1 MVSEEE
7 YREAM
12 GMGLEDLKRAVYDK
26 LGSAEAAMEA
36 MDKNK
41 DVEISKEE
49 FVNELKK
56 AGFGEKEAADMFDEL
71 AGEDGKLTAEDWAK
85 ATGAED
91 LAEQREE
98 AGVGDE
104 EAMPGVPLPPS
115 GAESDA
121 DGDGII
127 TEKEYVEAAK
137 AKGQFKA
144 VDTDG
149 DGVVTEEQLA
159 AAREK
164 TIDAAEDF
172 IAADS
177 DGDGM
182 LSEEEFMA
190 AAAEKGIPE
199 EEALEM
205 FKQMDKNGDGQIS
218 PKEFALGGGFAETA
232 GATTPVP
239 IEVEALPMDEV
250 SSRLKAAF
258 GTTGEACE
266 ELAGSE
272 DANFMTEE
280 QFLANADKLGMTP
293 EEAKLAFKAMDL
305 DGDGKVSFEEFQ
317 KAMGVDKEDLKRRIL
332 KKYGNAEEALKAAD
346 KDGDGKVSEEEFL
359 GMTDELGV
367 PQSEAK
373 KLFEELEKANEGELT
388 GEEFLDHFGATAS
401 DLKERLAEKF
411 DAPGDA
417 FEEFDKDGSGEVSEE
432 EFVAGAKEMGISERA
447 AKKMF
452 KEADIDGSGG
462 LSQDEFLTAF
472 GAGPEEL
479 REACF
484 EFMRDPKHA
493 FHQMDASQDGL
504 ISPAEWKTGL
514 MQMEF
519 TEGQAD
525 RLFRLADT
533 NKGENTQGFISRY
546 EFWGFLA
553 YRPHRPHFKY
563 HWNTYYGDLD
573 RWGYAHQHHNKLEHA
588 IFLARRK

>member
-41 DVEISKEE
+41 DGVISKEE

-91 LAEQREE
+91 LAEQREA

-127 TEKEYVEAAK
+127 TEKEYIEAAK
-137 AKGQFKA
+137 AKGMSEEEAKEHFDA
-144 VDTDG
+144 MDTDG

-164 TIDAAEDF
+164 TKDAAADF

-190 AAAEKGIPE
+190 AAAEKGIPD

-205 FKQMDKNGDGQIS
+205 FKRMDKDGDGQIS
-218 PKEFALGGGFAETA
+218 PKEFALGGGFAETE
-232 GATTPVP
+232 GATTPAP

-250 SSRLKAAF
+250 SSRMKAAF
-258 GTTGEACE
+258 GTTAEAW
-266 ELAGSE
+266 E
-272 DANFMTEE
+272 D
-280 QFLANADKLGMTP
+280 
-293 EEAKLAFKAMDL
+293 
-305 DGDGKVSFEEFQ
+305 
-317 KAMGVDKEDLKRRIL
+317 
-332 KKYGNAEEALKAAD
+332 
-346 KDGDGKVSEEEFL
+346 
-359 GMTDELGV
+359 
-367 PQSEAK
+367 
-373 KLFEELEKANEGELT
+373 
-388 GEEFLDHFGATAS
+388 
-401 DLKERLAEKF
+401 
-411 DAPGDA
+411 
-417 FEEFDKDGSGEVSEE
+417 
-432 EFVAGAKEMGISERA
+432 
-447 AKKMF
+447 
-452 KEADIDGSGG
+452 
-462 LSQDEFLTAF
+462 
-472 GAGPEEL
+472 
-479 REACF
+479 
-484 EFMRDPKHA
+484 
-493 FHQMDASQDGL
+493 
-504 ISPAEWKTGL
+504 
-514 MQMEF
+514 ME
-519 TEGQAD
+519 
-525 RLFRLADT
+525 
-533 NKGENTQGFISRY
+533 
-546 EFWGFLA
+546 
-553 YRPHRPHFKY
+553 
-563 HWNTYYGDLD
+563 
-573 RWGYAHQHHNKLEHA
+573 
-588 IFLARRK
+588 